1 MDQSR
6 VILIPATS
14 GPTEN
19 CFEVP
24 ILDDSIVEDN
34 EEFLVNF
41 QIASGSNAVP
51 GSVSSTC
58 ITIID
63 DDQGKATQTRYFIK
77 WLNFRP
83 LTFSHVV

>member
-6 VILIPATS
+6 VILIPASS

-24 ILDDSIVEDN
+24 ILDDSIVEDD

-41 QIASGSNAVP
+41 RIASGSNAVP
-51 GSVSSTC
+51 GSISSTC

-63 DDQGKATQTRYFIK
+63 DDQGKATQTWHFIK
-77 WLNFRP
+77 G
-83 LTFSHVV
+83 